1 MAVARIGTAGGA
13 GLDDTDKAIIRHLQ
27 ADGRMPYTKLG
38 PLVGLS
44 PPATRQRV
52 LQLIDRGAMQVVA
65 VTDPLSLG
73 FGTQAM
79 VGVKAAGVV
88 QDAAADLAAIPEID
102 YVVVT
107 TGRFDLLCEV
117 VCVDNGHLLE
127 IMDGVRAMDTIADVE
142 VFAYVKLVK
151 QTYDWGVL

>member
-1 MAVARIGTAGGA
+1 
-13 GLDDTDKAIIRHLQ
+13 
-27 ADGRMPYTKLG
+27 MPYTRLG

-44 PPATRQRV
+44 APATRQRV
-52 LQLIDRGAMQVVA
+52 LQLIERGAMQVVA
-65 VTDPLSLG
+65 VTDPLSIG

-79 VGVKAAGVV
+79 VGVKAEGGIEV
-88 QDAAADLAAIPEID
+88 AAVDLAAIHEID

-117 VCVDNGHLLE
+117 VCADNEHLLK
-127 IMDGVRAMDTIADVE
+127 IMDQVRSLGTVADVE
-142 VFAYVKLVK
+142 VFSYVKLIK